1 MRIGIALDDRR
12 AEKRVAL
19 RPEELMDIARRN
31 QVFVEHGAGARLGIS
46 DDEYRQAGAHPASK
60 KNVYSCP
67 LVVKLREPNE
77 TELKM
82 MRPGSTIFSMMHLHN
97 RLNLGRLLRRM
108 HINAIAMERVKDHL
122 GDRIIEDLH
131 EVGYS
136 GMTKALEL
144 WGRAPAKATVKIM
157 GSGKIAIG
165 AIQAASRAQARVI
178 LLNAREMNQMERHL
192 PGTDILVDG
201 LSWPTELRGK
211 LFLVTRGMLKLLNP
225 RSAVIGL
232 VANPAGQYPIESM
245 HPTTLSNL
253 SYVYGGV
260 THAACWGWSG
270 LDPVNVTRRFSIQI
284 APVLSDIAKHGL
296 QHLPPY
302 IEQAMKTHE
311 PHHLPPYTEQIMTRE
326 EL

>member
-19 RPEELMDIARRN
+19 RPEELMNITRRH
-31 QVFVEHGAGARLGIS
+31 QVFVEHGAGLGVGIT

-60 KNVYSCP
+60 RNVYSCP

-77 TELKM
+77 TELKL
-82 MRPGSTIFSMMHLHN
+82 MRPGSTIFSMMHLYN
-97 RLNLGRLLRRM
+97 RLNLARLLKRTR
-108 HINAIAMERVKDHL
+108 INAIAMEKVKDHL

-131 EVGYS
+131 EVGYC
-136 GMTKALEL
+136 GMRKALEL
-144 WGRAPAKATVKIM
+144 WGRNPAKATVKIM

-178 LLNAREMNQMERHL
+178 LLNTREMNQMERHM

-201 LSWPTELRGK
+201 LSWPSELRGK
-211 LFLVTRGMLKLLNP
+211 LFLVTRGMLKLMNP
-225 RSAVIGL
+225 RAAVIGL
-232 VANPAGQYPIESM
+232 VANPAGQYPTESM
-245 HPTTLSNL
+245 HPTTLSNI

-284 APVLSDIAKHGL
+284 APVLADIARHG
-296 QHLPPY
+296 
-302 IEQAMKTHE
+302 T
-311 PHHLPPYTEQIMTRE
+311 HHLPPYL
-326 EL
+326 ELAAAGGEA